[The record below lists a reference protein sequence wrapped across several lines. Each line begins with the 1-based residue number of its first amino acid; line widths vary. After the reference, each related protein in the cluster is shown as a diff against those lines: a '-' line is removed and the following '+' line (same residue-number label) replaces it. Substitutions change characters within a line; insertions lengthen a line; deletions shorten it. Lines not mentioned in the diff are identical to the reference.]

1 MTKEKI
7 VIPVEI
13 KLREL
18 SAKLFLAAVLAGRGY
33 DVYLGNKIQHTALD
47 KIDPDVYF
55 ETGARQHE
63 SRFQHLS
70 RNGISTFVLETEGQ
84 AFSGAD
90 QFAKNVDEETLEYT
104 DCYCA
109 WGNISKNVVEEKSP
123 ETRVELTGNPRFD
136 LVQKPHRKIYYE
148 RANQLN
154 ESYGDYILF
163 NTNFSSVNGEKSIKK
178 IESNS
183 VGDHPIMDEIKENL
197 RMQVKIFGRVLALI
211 AETAEEFPNRNI
223 VVRPHP
229 GEDPTFYEYS
239 LYAHDNV
246 YVDKRFEARPWIL
259 GAEAVIHNSCT
270 TGVTSALLNTPVIS
284 YVPNGWEISET
295 PNNISERCTTATE
308 VFETVRY
315 YLNSDDEFTLDTD
328 AKATVRSHIDNIDY
342 LSAERIAGV
351 VDSVTGDKDNAGGLN
366 IDTKLALR
374 RALVRTIGSRRFEEL
389 WVKRLRGES
398 RHKFEYT
405 STGEVELIV
414 EQFTDGIKPTGL
426 KIDRLPYMINGFRV
440 RTVA

>member
-1 MTKEKI
+1 MTKQKV

-13 KLREL
+13 KYREL

-63 SRFQHLS
+63 SRFRYL
-70 RNGISTFVLETEGQ
+70 RRKGISTLVLETEGQ

-109 WGNISKNVVEEKSP
+109 WGSISKNVVEKISP

-136 LVQKPHRKIYYE
+136 LIQKPHRNIYYE
-148 RANQLN
+148 RAGQLN
-154 ESYGDYILF
+154 ETYDDYILF
-163 NTNFSSVNGEKSIKK
+163 NGNYSNVNGEEPIKK
-178 IESNS
+178 LESYS
-183 VGDHPIMDEIKENL
+183 IGDHPIMDELKENL
-197 RMQVKIFGRVLALI
+197 KMQAKIFGRFLTLI
-211 AETAEEFPNRNI
+211 AETAEEFPDRS
-223 VVRPHP
+223 VVIRPHP
-229 GEDPTFYEYS
+229 GEDPTFYENS

-246 YVDKRFEARPWIL
+246 YIDKRFEARPWIV
-259 GAEAVIHNSCT
+259 GAEAIIHNSCT
-270 TGVTSALLNTPVIS
+270 TGATSALLNTPVIS

-295 PNNISERCTTATE
+295 PNIISERCTTATE

-315 YLNSDDEFTLDTD
+315 YLNSGDEFTLDTD
-328 AKATVRSHIDNIDY
+328 AKAVVRSHIDNIDY
-342 LSAERIAGV
+342 LSAERIADV
-351 VDSVTGDKDNAGGLN
+351 VDSVTAEKDRKDSLD
-366 IDTKLALR
+366 IDRKLALR
-374 RALVRTIGSRRFEEL
+374 RAIVRTIGSRRFEEL

-405 STGEVELIV
+405 STAEVESIV
-414 EQFTDGIKPTGL
+414 EQFTDEIRPAGL
-426 KIDRLPYMINGFRV
+426 EFDRLPYMVNGFRV
-440 RTVA
+440 RTVE